1 MSKETDTD
9 ANKTCHLQ
17 SGPLANTVY
26 ARLKAA
32 ILSQV
37 IKPAT
42 PLQETELGAQFDVS
56 RTPVREALHD
66 LLSEGLV
73 RRHGRFYQVAQM
85 SALEIRHLYE
95 VREALERMAVLL
107 FIERGNKA
115 SLQTLHALLDEQ
127 SQALAD
133 KDTHRLT
140 ALDSQF
146 HLSIAH
152 TTGNTFLQQQLA
164 SVHDKVMLVR
174 GQTSS
179 TTPTWSDRVI
189 VEHGRILSA
198 LSRSD
203 AAVAEAEMRYHLNS
217 VVRLHSGM
225 QQQPLGSS
233 L

>member
-1 MSKETDTD
+1 MSNETKNT
-9 ANKTCHLQ
+9 ANKAGHMQ

-32 ILSQV
+32 ILSQE
-37 IKPAT
+37 IRAAT
-42 PLQETELGAQFDVS
+42 PLQETELGVQFDVS

-73 RRHGRFYQVAQM
+73 RRHGRFYQVTQM
-85 SALEIRHLYE
+85 SSLEIRHLYE

-107 FIERGNKA
+107 FIERANPA
-115 SLQTLHALLDEQ
+115 SLDTLHLNLDQ
-127 SQALAD
+127 QVNALAD
-133 KDTHRLT
+133 KDINRLT

-146 HLSIAH
+146 HLAIADM
-152 TTGNTFLQQQLA
+152 TGNTFLQQQLA

-217 VVRLHSGM
+217 VIRLHSGM
-225 QQQPLGSS
+225 QQEPLGSP